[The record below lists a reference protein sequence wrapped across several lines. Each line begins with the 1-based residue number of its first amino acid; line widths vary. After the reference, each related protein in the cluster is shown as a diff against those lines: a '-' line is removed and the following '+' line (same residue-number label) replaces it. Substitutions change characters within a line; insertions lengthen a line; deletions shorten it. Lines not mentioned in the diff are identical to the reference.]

1 MHRRKAAAAAVQITN
16 TEKEVQ
22 NTGNKNFTMR
32 ISKESSHIS
41 IQIRQKY
48 TWWWVGKFIHIAI
61 FFTFQVKSSH
71 LAMAHLKVGTWYTL
85 CDFLD
90 MEK

>member
-22 NTGNKNFTMR
+22 NTGNKNFTLR

-41 IQIRQKY
+41 I
-48 TWWWVGKFIHIAI
+48 
-61 FFTFQVKSSH
+61 
-71 LAMAHLKVGTWYTL
+71 
-85 CDFLD
+85 
-90 MEK
+90 